1 MKKIL
6 SLLALLC
13 LCTVSV
19 HAQLNVTASSSSED
33 TISRDMYCSVRG
45 NSEGS
50 YSLITSDK
58 LQGTNATLELFLGT
72 DRDGALRTLNDLL
85 TWYEAAKNKS
95 SVVVADVK
103 TGEELTLYRV
113 SKGTYLITNGDA
125 EYARRTYNQNLTG
138 SIAGGVRPNHNAASP
153 IVGYVTAKVLR
164 GAIEKLSE

>member
-6 SLLALLC
+6 SLVALVC
-13 LCTVSV
+13 LCTVSA

-33 TISRDMYCSVRG
+33 TVSRDMYCSVRG

-58 LQGTNATLELFLGT
+58 LQGTNATLELFLGK
-72 DRDGALRTLNDLL
+72 DKESALLTLNDLL
-85 TWYEAAKNKS
+85 TWFETAKNKS
-95 SVVVADVK
+95 SLVVADAK
-103 TGEELTLYRV
+103 TGEDLTLYRV
-113 SKGTYLITNGDA
+113 SKGTYLITDGDA

-138 SIAGGVRPNHNAASP
+138 NIAGGVKPKHNAASP
-153 IVGYVTAKVLR
+153 VVGYVTTKVMR